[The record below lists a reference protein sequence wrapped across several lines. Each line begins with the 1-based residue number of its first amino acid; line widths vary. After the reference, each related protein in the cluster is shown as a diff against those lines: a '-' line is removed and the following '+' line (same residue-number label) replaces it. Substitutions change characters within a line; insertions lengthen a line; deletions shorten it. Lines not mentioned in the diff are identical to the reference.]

1 MDFKSDQDKLLELAT
16 YWKQRRPYKIPCV
29 GDIIKGYVSGSI
41 RPKKRQSPVI
51 EAWKKVIPPAFE
63 DACRIESFK
72 GGVLKVAVSE
82 PSYKFQMEMLKRE
95 LIQSLQEQIKGS
107 AKLKDIK
114 FV

>member
-16 YWKQRRPYKIPCV
+16 YWKQRKPYKIASV
-29 GDIIKGYVSGSI
+29 GDVLKGYVRGNI

-51 EAWKKVIPPAFE
+51 EAWKKVLPPALE
-63 DACRIESFK
+63 SACRIESFK
-72 GGVLKVAVSE
+72 GGVLRVAVSE

-95 LIQSLQEQIKGS
+95 LIQSLQEQIKGN